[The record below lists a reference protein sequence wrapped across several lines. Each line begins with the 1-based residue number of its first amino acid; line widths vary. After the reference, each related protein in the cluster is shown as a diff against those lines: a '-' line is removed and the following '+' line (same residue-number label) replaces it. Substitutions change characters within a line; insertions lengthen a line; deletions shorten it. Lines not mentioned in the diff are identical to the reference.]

1 MEHVGQRAAVVHATF
16 IDLARGRGAVG
27 GAGEG
32 VRADAEAVD
41 CTPRRR
47 PHTRVQRQPALR
59 RGAADRRRRARPC
72 SGRARCEE
80 REAAP
85 GAAVGVAVA
94 SNNRCA
100 ARVEGCARAGASNV
114 APATHGACRERN
126 ATCGV
131 ASCCAQHTRCC
142 ALHTPCT
149 QHAVLQR
156 ATRRVATCNARC
168 CNVQPDNR
176 QPAPI
181 RATTCSN
188 LNCNLQRVV
197 MQDATCRCRV
207 QHDVLQVATSNTPH
221 PTCDIDH
228 AACNMLCCTPCCNV
242 HHAVLQHSAVCTAC
256 SMLRATRSKCG
267 VDNPACNEHHVV
279 RAAAT
284 AHRAC
289 TRAAPPRA
297 ARSARPARR

>member
-1 MEHVGQRAAVVHATF
+1 MKVYVPTLKRSTAH
-16 IDLARGRGAVG
+16 RGA
-27 GAGEG
+27 
-32 VRADAEAVD
+32 D
-41 CTPRRR
+41 
-47 PHTRVQRQPALR
+47 HTRVQRQPALR
-59 RGAADRRRRARPC
+59 CGAADQRRRARPC

-80 REAAP
+80 REGAP

-142 ALHTPCT
+142 ALRTPCT
-149 QHAVLQR
+149 QHAVSQR

-168 CNVQPDNR
+168 CNLQTDNL
-176 QPAPI
+176 QPAPMN
-181 RATTCSN
+181 R
-188 LNCNLQRVV
+188 NLQHVM
-197 MQDATCRCRV
+197 MQDATRRCSIPCCKV

-267 VDNPACNEHHVV
+267 VDNPSMQRTPRGASSGHGAPRLHARSSASSCLI
-279 RAAAT
+279 RAACAT
-284 AHRAC
+284 LTRRSSAHASP
-289 TRAAPPRA
+289 APP
-297 ARSARPARR
+297 ARCVRVRM